1 MAGLTREQRAEK
13 AARLAA
19 EVPPADAPQTSAV
32 PRVSVI
38 NRRLQNPF
46 GTPSREI
53 PLRGDKSSGWVVR
66 TFSSD
71 PEHPN
76 RHYDAVHRMGW
87 VPLTKMD
94 LAVSAESLGF
104 TIATDGRIVRGPHG
118 HEVLMAMP
126 HAEFVAIQEAKSREN
141 LRKLGA
147 AYTKQ
152 EVAQATAKA
161 TDPQGG
167 DVVASHFTQTEI
179 IGPVSG

>member
-1 MAGLTREQRAEK
+1 MARPRSET
-13 AARLAA
+13 
-19 EVPPADAPQTSAV
+19 DAPDPN

-38 NRRLQNPF
+38 ARRLRNPF

-53 PLRGDKSSGWVVR
+53 PLRGDKASGWVVR
-66 TFSSD
+66 TFSAD

-87 VPLTKMD
+87 VPLTTQD

-104 TIATDGRIVRGPHG
+104 TEATDGRVVRGPHG

-126 HAEFVAIQEAKSREN
+126 QKEFDAIQKAKSIEN

-147 AYTKQ
+147 KYTKQ
-152 EVAQATAKA
+152 EVAQATAKEHGSE
-161 TDPQGG
+161 GG
-167 DVVASHFTQTEI
+167 DVVESHFSQQEI
-179 IGPVSG
+179 REPI